1 MKNRNRICTM
11 CAAFVTTCACLL
23 GTPIAMGSFITH
35 ACGGMRIIFDLG
47 VYAAKGAVSQFSEV
61 LNDSAKFDALV
72 TEMDENKDGRLNTSF
87 IGNVTGDDESEDS
100 KRLAELFAD
109 ALQIDTGNGE
119 IPVTI
124 MIKRDNVDGN
134 NKTGV
139 DYIEYSYRL
148 WLETE
153 TPAEGGEFTIYMTAD
168 DVTKENPVTV
178 YVAVFTIAQDAE
190 GNPTGKWY
198 QLGEMFVGQAN
209 TNNYQS
215 GSTNSPNSFN
225 TDTWKSTESYY
236 GLGSG
241 KTVEEIMTAY
251 QKSKN

>member
-1 MKNRNRICTM
+1 M

-72 TEMDENKDGRLNTSF
+72 TEMDENKDGRFNDSF
-87 IGNVTGDDESEDS
+87 IGNVTGDEESVDS
-100 KRLAELFAD
+100 KTLAELFAD
-109 ALQIDTGNGE
+109 ALKIDTGNGE
-119 IPVTI
+119 FPVTI

-134 NKTGV
+134 AKTGIIYT
-139 DYIEYSYRL
+139 DYWWDY
-148 WLETE
+148 WAQPNTK
-153 TPAEGGEFTIYMTAD
+153 GGEFTIYMTAD

-190 GNPTGKWY
+190 GNPTGEWY
-198 QLGEMFVGQAN
+198 QLGEMYVGQAT

-215 GSTNSPNSFN
+215 GSTNNPNSFD
-225 TDTWKSTESYY
+225 TGTWKSTESYY

>member
-1 MKNRNRICTM
+1 MKNRSSIWMRLATVITAGVC
-11 CAAFVTTCACLL
+11 FF
-23 GTPIAMGSFITH
+23 GTPGVGAKFIIQ

-47 VYAAKGAVSQFSEV
+47 VYAAKGAVGRFSEV
-61 LNDSAKFDALV
+61 LNDDVKFNALV
-72 TEMDENKDGRLNTSF
+72 TEMDNENGRLNTSF

-139 DYIEYSYRL
+139 DYIEYSYTL
-148 WLETE
+148 WWETE

-251 QKSKN
+251 KNANR